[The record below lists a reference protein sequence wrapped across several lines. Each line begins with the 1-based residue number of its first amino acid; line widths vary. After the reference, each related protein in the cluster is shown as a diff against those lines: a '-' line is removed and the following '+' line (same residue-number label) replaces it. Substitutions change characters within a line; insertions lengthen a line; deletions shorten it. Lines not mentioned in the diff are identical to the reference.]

1 MLFSMT
7 KALNGQN
14 SLKQNSPPPT
24 FQSCLENLV
33 CLNACFRLFSN
44 PFSIL
49 NFIRTTSL
57 KLRLQNLNIGGDS
70 EYIRKRLDIPFQ
82 LFYFGLFIKIFR
94 LLRKSAKPIWKL
106 FFPKCLVLIGKGYT
120 SEKRKNIFHV
130 WVYFIIHFTLCLIF
144 LRVCPKDDP
153 PFEIIQITRIVCYI
167 CCSAYKFIKK
177 FIELSTVVISRIY
190 QAIYAYI
197 YICIYIYVYTYILG
211 VILGIGGL
219 GALFRP
225 ACHTFLKPFF
235 SLFFFLFHSVL
246 RYFRW
251 FPHPHAIL
259 YCPNPTNQPFLVK
272 TNIKRTILPDQLS
285 LSIKNQFLIF

>member
-1 MLFSMT
+1 M
-7 KALNGQN
+7 
-14 SLKQNSPPPT
+14 
-24 FQSCLENLV
+24 
-33 CLNACFRLFSN
+33 
-44 PFSIL
+44 
-49 NFIRTTSL
+49 
-57 KLRLQNLNIGGDS
+57 
-70 EYIRKRLDIPFQ
+70 
-82 LFYFGLFIKIFR
+82 
-94 LLRKSAKPIWKL
+94 
-106 FFPKCLVLIGKGYT
+106 
-120 SEKRKNIFHV
+120 
-130 WVYFIIHFTLCLIF
+130 
-144 LRVCPKDDP
+144 
-153 PFEIIQITRIVCYI
+153 
-167 CCSAYKFIKK
+167 
-177 FIELSTVVISRIY
+177 
-190 QAIYAYI
+190 YI
-197 YICIYIYVYTYILG
+197 YIYIYTYILG